1 MVTLLIHHRVADYD
15 AWRPVYDRV
24 TSGPMGERVRSHQ
37 ILRGMDDPNLVV
49 IVETYDS
56 REDAEWSINHPDLPA
71 VLVESGVDMDSVRL
85 DYLEEVGAGISHA

>member
-24 TSGPMGERVRSHQ
+24 NASPMGERVRSHTVW
-37 ILRGMDDPNLVV
+37 RGLDDPQLVV
-49 IVETYDS
+49 VVETYGS

-71 VLVESGVDMDSVRL
+71 VLVECGVELDSVRI
-85 DYLEEVGAGISHA
+85 DYLEEV

>member
-37 ILRGMDDPNLVV
+37 ILRGTDDPNLVV
-49 IVETYDS
+49 VVETYDS

-85 DYLEEVGAGISHA
+85 DYLEEVGAG

>member
-24 TSGPMGERVRSHQ
+24 TSGSMGERVRSHQ
-37 ILRGMDDPNLVV
+37 ILRGADDPNLVV
-49 IVETYDS
+49 VVETYDS

-85 DYLEEVGAGISHA
+85 DYLEEVGAG

>member
-24 TSGPMGERVRSHQ
+24 TAGPMGERVRSHSV
-37 ILRGMDDPNLVV
+37 LRGVDDPQLVV
-49 IVETYDS
+49 ILETYDS

-71 VLVESGVDMDSVRL
+71 VLIECGVQMDSVQI
-85 DYLEEVGAGISHA
+85 DYLEQV